1 MLACEPLC
9 LSTQSVI
16 SLSVK
21 KWGDALGVL
30 VEEAGVLDAMP
41 LLRITSEK
49 GAFTA

>member
-21 KWGDALGVL
+21 TLLKHVGLEVFL
-30 VEEAGVLDAMP
+30 LNSAGFLSDKILDM
-41 LLRITSEK
+41 LIFSC
-49 GAFTA
+49 